1 MALHDLGLPD
11 HRPGHEGGRRPHRR
25 ARPEQRD
32 IDEWGL
38 HLYYNDESLVSR
50 RGLNSRG
57 YPRRDP
63 ANAFAADY
71 AYTRGTLP
79 QADDLFSR
87 SSLLAIP
94 PSLSEAAADRIVDAY
109 RDAARRYGL
118 EVRS

>member
-1 MALHDLGLPD
+1 M
-11 HRPGHEGGRRPHRR
+11 
-25 ARPEQRD
+25 
-32 IDEWGL
+32 
-38 HLYYNDESLVSR
+38 SR

-94 PSLSEAAADRIVDAY
+94 PSLSEGAADRIVDAY
-109 RDAARRYGL
+109 RDAASRYGL
-118 EVRS
+118 EVKS

>member
-1 MALHDLGLPD
+1 M
-11 HRPGHEGGRRPHRR
+11 
-25 ARPEQRD
+25 
-32 IDEWGL
+32 
-38 HLYYNDESLVSR
+38 SR

-94 PSLSEAAADRIVDAY
+94 PSPSEAAADRIVDAY
-109 RDAARRYGL
+109 MRPSPSSSTAATRRAAP
-118 EVRS
+118 